1 MITKFLPVPSKL
13 LLFGEHTVLAGSPA
27 LTMPLWK
34 FCARLKI
41 PGQDCT
47 VENLE
52 STRLLKAFYTYLHG
66 HKEWFDGQI
75 NLEYLKSALR
85 QNMFFES
92 QIPIGYGLGSSA
104 SVCVAIY
111 KAFGKT
117 DTQETSVLKLLYSR
131 MESFFH
137 GKSSGMDPLTIHLN
151 QPILADQGKINILE
165 QGQTLIEEGVRIY
178 LLDSC
183 IPRNSSSM
191 IECFQQEMQSPE
203 FKSEYQRA
211 YLPILEGIKE
221 KAINHIPVNWE
232 LIRDLSTQQLKL
244 FRNLIPE
251 PVYNAVSYTH
261 LTLPTNREV

>member
-1 MITKFLPVPSKL
+1 
-13 LLFGEHTVLAGSPA
+13 
-27 LTMPLWK
+27 
-34 FCARLKI
+34 
-41 PGQDCT
+41 
-47 VENLE
+47 
-52 STRLLKAFYTYLHG
+52 
-66 HKEWFDGQI
+66 
-75 NLEYLKSALR
+75 
-85 QNMFFES
+85 MFFES

-251 PVYNAVSYTH
+251 PVYNVWKQTSSTGHICIKILGAGGGGFFLLFSKKELKVLQGYR
-261 LTLPTNREV
+261 LVEI